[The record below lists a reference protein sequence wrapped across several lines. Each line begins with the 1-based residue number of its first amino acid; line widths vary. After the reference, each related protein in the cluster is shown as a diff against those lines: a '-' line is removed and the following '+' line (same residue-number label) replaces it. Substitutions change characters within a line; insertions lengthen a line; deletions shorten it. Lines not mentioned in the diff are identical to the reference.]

1 MPKIVFVC
9 TKNRFRSPLAAA
21 ILQQELNRR
30 GFGDSWVVE
39 SVGSWVQQLA
49 PPTPEAIFEAEK
61 RGFNIRDHRARGIEG
76 ISREQVDLFLVMET
90 GQKESILI
98 EYPNLKYK
106 VFLLSEMMG
115 LSFSIP
121 DPYVTGEPH
130 SEIAAEI
137 EEIIDSNFSKIVS
150 LAKKLS
156 H

>member
-1 MPKIVFVC
+1 MPKIAFVC
-9 TKNRFRSPLAAA
+9 TKNQFRSPLACAM
-21 ILQQELNRR
+21 LQARLRKH

-39 SVGSWVQQLA
+39 SVGSWVQQLT

-61 RGFNIRDHRARGIEG
+61 RGLNIGDHRARGIEG
-76 ISREQVDLFLVMET
+76 IRRDLVDLYLVMEE

-121 DPYVTGEPH
+121 DPYVTGEPY

-150 LAKKLS
+150 LAESPS